1 MDRKNFGHCRWI
13 LPSTHDLDHRA
24 LVVRLETN
32 KRAAKRH
39 TKERRRPTF
48 KKLQQKEMTEGE
60 RKFKKLEEVVDP
72 SRRREHVKN
81 S

>member
-1 MDRKNFGHCRWI
+1 M
-13 LPSTHDLDHRA
+13 
-24 LVVRLETN
+24 ETN

-48 KKLQQKEMTEGE
+48 KTLQQKEMTEGE
-60 RKFKKLEEVVDP
+60 RKFKNLEEAVDLP
-72 SRRREHVKN
+72 RRREHVKN